1 MDRPWFGGRV
11 EVTASHTEGHGQHAM
26 VRDGPV
32 EGVLLDNV
40 GQPRF
45 VGEEHGEVSGE
56 DGLLH
61 HIQSLLVLLG
71 VEAVK
76 DAVGLLLEDADPHGE
91 VVVLHGGGRVD
102 LGQRRLDVNHEL
114 VVVASVVQVMADGSD
129 PLAKTLNI

>member
-11 EVTASHTEGHGQHAM
+11 EVTSSHTERHGQHAM

-102 LGQRRLDVNHEL
+102 LGQRRLDVNHEF
-114 VVVASVVQVMADGSD
+114 VVVASVVQVMADGSN